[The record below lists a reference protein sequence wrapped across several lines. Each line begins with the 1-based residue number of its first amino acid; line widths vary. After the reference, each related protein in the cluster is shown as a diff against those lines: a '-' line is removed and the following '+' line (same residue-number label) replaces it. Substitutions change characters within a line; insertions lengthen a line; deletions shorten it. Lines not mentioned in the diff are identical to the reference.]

1 MPFSLEGFKGCNA
14 ARILVWPQAVI
25 PGLVDEQFG
34 LQVRAA
40 GEVQLPPFFL
50 EGPDKNAGS
59 VFEHP
64 QDGPKGEP
72 QGCGEYLSDIAC
84 LFWVNFAHFI
94 ERQKGIV
101 MR

>member
-1 MPFSLEGFKGCNA
+1 VPFSLEGFKGCNA

-64 QDGPKGEP
+64 QDGPKG
-72 QGCGEYLSDIAC
+72 
-84 LFWVNFAHFI
+84 
-94 ERQKGIV
+94 RRTGIV
-101 MR
+101 RSKNRSIRPLCPGLASCD